1 MIQQVLTIFL
11 LLQEVTQV
19 KVYDHRNSVI
29 SISVDHG
36 NSGIAKETIAK
47 FVNLEIRIDQ
57 IILLTRLT
65 ENQLFYHCGFENP

>member
-1 MIQQVLTIFL
+1 MIQQVLTILL

-19 KVYDHRNSVI
+19 KVY
-29 SISVDHG
+29 DHG

-65 ENQLFYHCGFENP
+65 ENQLFYHWGFENP